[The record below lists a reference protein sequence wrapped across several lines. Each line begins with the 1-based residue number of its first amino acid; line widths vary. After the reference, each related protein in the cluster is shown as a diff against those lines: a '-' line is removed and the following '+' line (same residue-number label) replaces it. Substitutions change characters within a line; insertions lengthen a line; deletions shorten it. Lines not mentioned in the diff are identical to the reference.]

1 LTKTGLINYWRFNVK
16 RNLIALL
23 VATSSAVMAQ
33 ENRMEHVIISVPI
46 HKKSAE
52 TNLPVTVL
60 TGNELRR
67 AAATS
72 IGETLSNK
80 PGITN
85 SSFGPGV
92 GRPVIRGQQG
102 ARNITLQNGTSSAD
116 VSSLSPDHA
125 VGVEPLLADSIEVL
139 RGPSTLLYGGGA
151 IGGVV
156 NVIDNRIPL
165 NPEEGVSG
173 ALEYRYDDAPGL
185 DSVVGRIDA
194 GTGNFAFH
202 FSGSTRDFDD
212 LDIPGQAIDE
222 QALEAEEEL
231 LGIEHE
237 EGAEVENTDGYI
249 ANTDGDADVW
259 TTGASYHFGE
269 RGFFGFSASSLKT
282 EYGIPPGAHDHAH
295 EEDHEDEE
303 HGGEE
308 HEEEHGEE
316 EEDIRIDLDM
326 DRYDGALH
334 LHGLIPGLV
343 DVARVNLTYTDYE
356 HVELEGR
363 EVGTRFTRDT
373 WESRVELVHEGEHN
387 GVVGLQTRVDEFEAT
402 GEEAYIPKTD
412 STELGM
418 FWVEDLDYGNW
429 HVELGARADWTER
442 DPDARTADI
451 ENFTLFSASA
461 SAGYQI
467 SDVWSASLAL
477 SRAARAPATEE
488 LFSNVDNRGEALITH
503 AATGVIEIGNPN
515 LDEETSLNADFSVN
529 WQGEQSWAEITLFYN
544 QFEDYIFLL
553 NSGGFADKT
562 PIYLYQQDDADFFGA
577 EFESHLQLMN
587 LGSGALGLGVF
598 GDIISGE
605 FDNAGDVPR
614 MPPRRIG
621 SELSWSGEA
630 LNAYLRV
637 LNAGDQDAPGNFE
650 TETDGYTRWDA
661 GIDYR
666 FSFYDDTEVFAFL
679 KWKNISDEE
688 IRLSTSFLR
697 NYAPQAGESI
707 EAGIRFSF

>member
-1 LTKTGLINYWRFNVK
+1 MK

-23 VATSSAVMAQ
+23 VATSSAAMAQ
-33 ENRMEHVIISVPI
+33 ENRMEHVIVSVPV
-46 HKKSAE
+46 HKKTAE

-60 TGNELRR
+60 SGDELRR

-85 SSFGPGV
+85 ASFGPGV

-102 ARNITLQNGTSSAD
+102 ARSITLQNGTSSAD

-202 FSGSTRDFDD
+202 ISGSTRDFDD
-212 LDIPGQAIDE
+212 LKIPGQAIDE

-231 LGIEHE
+231 LGIEHGEGE
-237 EGAEVENTDGYI
+237 EEEAVENTDGYI
-249 ANTDGDADVW
+249 ANTDGDADIW
-259 TTGASYHFGE
+259 TAGASYHFGE
-269 RGFFGFSASSLKT
+269 RGFFGFSASSFET
-282 EYGIPPGAHDHAH
+282 NYGIPPGAHGHA
-295 EEDHEDEE
+295 EEEGHEDEE
-303 HGGEE
+303 HGDED
-308 HEEEHGEE
+308 HEEHGEE
-316 EEDIRIDLDM
+316 EENIRIDLDM
-326 DRYDGALH
+326 DRYDSALH
-334 LHGLIPGLV
+334 LHGLVPGFI

-356 HVELEGR
+356 HVELEGS
-363 EVGTRFTRDT
+363 EVGTRFERET
-373 WESRVELVHEGEHN
+373 WESRIELVHQGEHN

-412 STELGM
+412 STELGL
-418 FWVEDLDYGNW
+418 FWVEDLDYDNW
-429 HVELGARADWTER
+429 HIELGARVDWLER
-442 DPDARTADI
+442 DPEALTASE
-451 ENFTLFSASA
+451 ENFTLYSASA
-461 SAGYQI
+461 SAGYQF
-467 SDVWSASLAL
+467 SDAWSASLAL

-488 LFSNVDNRGEALITH
+488 LFSNVDNSGETLVTH
-503 AATGVIEIGNPN
+503 AATGTIEIGDAN
-515 LDEETSLNADFSVN
+515 LDEEISLNADFSVN
-529 WQGEQSWAEITLFYN
+529 WQGERSWAELTVFYN
-544 QFEDYIFLL
+544 QFDDYIFLL
-553 NSGGFADKT
+553 NSGEFEDET
-562 PIYLYQQDDADFFGA
+562 PVYLYEQDNADFFGV
-577 EFESHLQLMN
+577 EFESHFHLMD
-587 LGSGALGLGVF
+587 LGSGALQLGVF
-598 GDIISGE
+598 GDVISGE

-630 LNAYLRV
+630 LNTYVRV
-637 LNAGDQDAPGNFE
+637 LNAADQDNPGDFE

-666 FSFYDDTEVFAFL
+666 FSFYRDTEVLAFL
-679 KWKNISDEE
+679 KLKNITDEE